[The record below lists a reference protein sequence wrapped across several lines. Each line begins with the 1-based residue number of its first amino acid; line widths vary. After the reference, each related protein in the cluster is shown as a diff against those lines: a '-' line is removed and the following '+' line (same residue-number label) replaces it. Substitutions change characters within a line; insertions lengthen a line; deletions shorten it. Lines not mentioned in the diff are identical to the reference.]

1 MTNKK
6 FLIVGIVVV
15 LSLVPVFAT
24 DVFGHGGGR
33 DRAPEINYENRDVTV
48 IAKMNPSDMTVGDFS
63 NAFMEVKF
71 VEVFKTNSDKKIENQ
86 TCVYQLVDYLC
97 KYDVPIKQTTFTIE
111 VLKDQKLLA
120 RNNFYTEDGVMTIDI
135 RPNDKCD
142 AEEETPWKC
151 TKYFGTEHPLVV
163 ESLYAFG
170 QNNPV
175 IDGPIF
181 TEGGLY
187 EIKVKV
193 IGAESPRSN
202 FKDPLEFDLYVSI
215 AQEQTFWIDLVT
227 GNVFDK
233 PKHLR

>member
-1 MTNKK
+1 MFGAIVT
-6 FLIVGIVVV
+6 LIIISFVG
-15 LSLVPVFAT
+15 SDA
-24 DVFGHGGGR
+24 FGHGGGK
-33 DRAPEINYENRDVTV
+33 DRAPEINFENRDVTV
-48 IAKMNPSDMTVGDFS
+48 IAKMNPSDIAVGDFS

-71 VEVFKTNSDKKIENQ
+71 VEVFKINSDKKIEDQ
-86 TCVYQLVDYLC
+86 TCIEKLDSYLC

-120 RNNFYTEDGVMTIDI
+120 RNNFYAEDGVMMIDI
-135 RPNDKCD
+135 RPNDKCGI
-142 AEEETPWKC
+142 EEEKPWKC
-151 TKYFGTEHPLVV
+151 TKYFGTKHPLVV
-163 ESLYAFG
+163 EALYTFG

-215 AQEQTFWIDLVT
+215 AQEQTFWIDLIT
-227 GNVFDK
+227 SKVFDK

>member
-1 MTNKK
+1 MLSVIAS
-6 FLIVGIVVV
+6 LIIISFVD
-15 LSLVPVFAT
+15 S
-24 DVFGHGGGR
+24 DVSGHGGGK
-33 DRAPEINYENRDVTV
+33 DRAPEINFEDRDFTV

-71 VEVFKTNSDKKIENQ
+71 VEVFTINSDKKIENQ
-86 TCVYQLVDYLC
+86 TCLEKLDGYIC
-97 KYDVPIKQTTFTIE
+97 KYDVPVKQTTFTIE

-120 RNNFYTEDGVMTIDI
+120 RNNFYAEDGIMMIDI
-135 RPNDKCD
+135 RPNDKCNVED
-142 AEEETPWKC
+142 ETPWKC

-163 ESLYAFG
+163 EALYTFG

-202 FKDPLEFDLYVSI
+202 FKDPLKFDLFVSI

-227 GNVFDK
+227 GKVFDK